1 VVAEIGFPAYTVA
14 VAMRKGPTHSPYV
27 LALALGIAAIGGG
40 LVTGT
45 VMASP
50 HAPTPVS
57 QHLKPPQQYVVAI
70 MPGHGGYDPG
80 AISPFNGLKEK
91 NVTLSMGLDLRSD
104 LEADGVKVV
113 MTRTTDTFVSVA
125 QSESDAVKAHAD
137 VLISLW
143 VNDWTDD
150 SLEGAT
156 VFMPYSKDMPFAQPL
171 NTEMAAAIAPTGMGD
186 RGVQL
191 LPQLWVHAPMPAVTI
206 EVGFM
211 SNQQDSQLLAQPSFR
226 ATVAGGIARGMVAYA
241 PQITRIDAKL
251 VAYRRAVAQ
260 VVAAQK
266 VVAAQQASLRQMSNW
281 VPPLL
286 LLDAILL
293 LALYNRAIW
302 RQLRRR
308 TPASAGILLTPA
320 LLLARG
326 GGAVLDA
333 VWHGLIRLSP
343 HPSPRR
349 RPESPIRRS
358 PSRTRPR
365 RAPREWRGRAAGI
378 HPRRVTEMV
387 QPGERD
393 QRGRRSIYDDF
404 SF

>member
-1 VVAEIGFPAYTVA
+1 
-14 VAMRKGPTHSPYV
+14 MRKGPTHSPYV
-27 LALALGIAAIGGG
+27 LALALGIAALGGV

-45 VMASP
+45 VMASQ
-50 HAPTPVS
+50 HAPALVAH
-57 QHLKPPQQYVVAI
+57 HLKAPQQYVVAI

-80 AISPFNGLKEK
+80 AISPFSGLKEK
-91 NVTLSMGLDLRSD
+91 NVTLSMGLDLRRD
-104 LEADGVKVV
+104 LEAQGVKVV

-125 QSESDAVKAHAD
+125 KSESDAVKAHAS

-143 VNDWTDD
+143 VNDWTDG

-156 VFMPYSKDMPFAQPL
+156 VFMPHSKDMTLAQPL
-171 NTEMAAAIAPTGMGD
+171 NTQMAAAIAPAGMGD

-191 LPQLWVHAPMPAVTI
+191 LPQLWVHAPMPALTV

-211 SNQQDSQLLAQPSFR
+211 SNKQDSQLLAEPSFR
-226 ATVAGGIARGMVAYA
+226 ATVAGGIARGMLAYA
-241 PQITRIDAKL
+241 PQIPKIDSKL
-251 VAYRRAVAQ
+251 VAYQRAEAR

-266 VVAAQQASLRQMSNW
+266 AIAVQQASLRQTGIW

-286 LLDAILL
+286 LVDAVML
-293 LALYNRAIW
+293 LALYNQAVW

-308 TPASAGILLTPA
+308 APA
-320 LLLARG
+320 LAGVLLSLALLVARG
-326 GGAVLDA
+326 GGELLDA
-333 VWHGLIRLSP
+333 SWHGLMRISP
-343 HPSPRR
+343 HPSRRR
-349 RPESPIRRS
+349 RPEPAGRAR

-365 RAPREWRGRAAGI
+365 RAPKEWRGRAAGI

-387 QPGERD
+387 QPGDRD

>member
-1 VVAEIGFPAYTVA
+1 MAAYTVA

-27 LALALGIAAIGGG
+27 LALALGIAALGGG

-45 VMASP
+45 VMASQ
-50 HAPTPVS
+50 HAPALVA
-57 QHLKPPQQYVVAI
+57 QHLKAPLQYVVAI

-91 NVTLSMGLDLRSD
+91 NVTLSLGLDLRRD
-104 LEADGVKVV
+104 LEAQGVKVV

-125 QSESDAVKAHAD
+125 QSESDAVKAHAN

-156 VFMPYSKDMPFAQPL
+156 VFMPHSSDMPLAQPL
-171 NTEMAAAIAPTGMGD
+171 NTEMAAAIAPAGMGD
-186 RGVQL
+186 RGIQL
-191 LPQLWVHAPMPAVTI
+191 LPQLWVHAPMPALTM

-211 SNQQDSQLLAQPSFR
+211 SNQQDSELLAEPSFR
-226 ATVAGGIARGMVAYA
+226 ATVAGGIARGLIAYA
-241 PQITRIDAKL
+241 PQIPKIDVKV
-251 VAYRRAVAQ
+251 VAYRRAEAQ
-260 VVAAQK
+260 VAAARK
-266 VVAAQQASLRQMSNW
+266 AIAVQQASLRQMGNW

-286 LLDAILL
+286 LLDAIML

-302 RQLRRR
+302 RHLRRR
-308 TPASAGILLTPA
+308 APASAGVLLT
-320 LLLARG
+320 LLLLLTRG

-333 VWHGLIRLSP
+333 VWHGLIRISP
-343 HPSPRR
+343 HPSRHR
-349 RPESPIRRS
+349 RPQPASRTR
-358 PSRTRPR
+358 PSRERPR

-387 QPGERD
+387 QPGDRG